1 MPFCIASGKHM
12 VLSDWSSCPACKMC
26 ANYSDFKKVL
36 EADPVCPM
44 CEAQV
49 PPMTVKIADDAAAEF
64 KALVALMKD
73 PTDNKEEI
81 AEGNDLDSDDDD
93 LLR

>member
-1 MPFCIASGKHM
+1 MI
-12 VLSDWSSCPACKMC
+12 LSDWSSCPSCKMC
-26 ANYSDFKKVL
+26 ANYSDFKRVL
-36 EADPVCPM
+36 EAEPVCPM

-49 PPMTVKIADDAAAEF
+49 PPMTVKIAEDPAGEF

-73 PTDNKEEI
+73 PTDNIEEV
-81 AEGNDLDSDDDD
+81 AEGNDLDSDDED

>member
-1 MPFCIASGKHM
+1 M
-12 VLSDWSSCPACKMC
+12 VLSEWSVCPSCKMC
-26 ANYSDFKKVL
+26 ANYSELKRVL
-36 EADPVCPM
+36 ENDPVCPM

-49 PPMTVKIADDAAAEF
+49 SPMSIKISDDPAGEF

-73 PTDNKEEI
+73 PTDNKDEQI
-81 AEGNDLDSDDDD
+81 AEGNDLDSDDED